1 MADLIAALADEGI
14 RHCDLRYGA
23 GSSSKIPCPRA
34 RNCGAKNPADPC
46 LSVSIDGDGEGATWN
61 CHRGSCGGWT
71 DGIRIKRDP
80 DGFAKRET
88 RVFRRPKPVEKAE
101 QPDTMLEWFAKRG
114 IDADTVK
121 RNRIYRTTHWFPSMK
136 EGEPEGGITLPCIAF
151 PYYRD
156 GVLVN
161 VKYRSADK
169 RFLQE
174 KDAEK
179 TLYGIDDIGELDW
192 CVLVEGEMDCLA
204 LEMAGFTNALSV
216 PDGAPERISE
226 VWACPDQKCTHSEK
240 KRSKDTVAPLCPKHK
255 RKMEAQGAP
264 FDPAD
269 DRKFEY
275 IWNCWDVLE
284 RMKKIILAVDD
295 DAPGR
300 ALAEELSRRL
310 GRERCWQVVWPKI
323 ELVGDIE
330 VKADANAVLVHLGED
345 AVFNAITNAKP
356 WPVEDIYTAG
366 SYLDAVLRVY
376 RGEISKG
383 ETTGFANLDEYFRL
397 TGDGKLIVTTG
408 IPAHGKA
415 LALDTLIPTPLGWTT
430 MGEIKAGDLV
440 YDENGQ
446 PCTVTAA
453 TDVMFDRPCF
463 RVRFDDG
470 TEIVAD
476 AEHQWFTISEAARR
490 SAVQQKLKRQG
501 RIETLSRGTDQRHKM
516 TLPGIVTTAQIA
528 ETLVSYGKRNHHVPA
543 CKPVQGLPTELPI
556 EPYTLGVWLGDGR
569 TQFGGVVIFEDGIR
583 QGVLADGYRLSEQ
596 AQAGHHTIRKIQPV
610 LRVLGVLGDKHIPT
624 MYLRASVEQRLQLLR
639 GLMDTDGSC
648 AKDRRCE
655 FTSINRRLAEDVHE
669 LVSSF
674 GIKAT
679 IITGRATLDGRDC
692 GAKYRVCFTTDTP
705 VFTLSRKLERQGL
718 ERPNRISNR
727 IIVAC
732 EPVPSVPVRCIQVDS
747 PSHLYLASKAFI
759 PTHNSEFFDQ
769 LAINYAANHG
779 WSTAYCSFENPPEL
793 HIPKLLEK
801 RLEMPF
807 HDGGTRT
814 RMGEGDL
821 IKGMEWL
828 DRYFTFMQT
837 TDASPTLDWILDKA
851 KTAVIRHGIRLLI
864 IDPYNRI
871 EHQRPHGTT
880 ETEYIAQMLDRLQRF
895 GRSHG
900 CDVIFI
906 AHPRKLERTSDG
918 TEPIPTPYDISGA
931 AHFFNMA
938 DWCITVWR
946 DRQNE
951 YAPVQVH
958 VKKVKW
964 KHLGKEGFAEFVYDR
979 TTGVYASAA

>member
-14 RHCDLRYGA
+14 RHRDLRYGA

-136 EGEPEGGITLPCIAF
+136 EGEPEGGVMLPCIAF

-179 TLYGIDDIGELDW
+179 TLYGIDNIGELDW

-310 GRERCWQVVWPKI
+310 GRERCWQVAWPKI

-397 TGDGKLIVTTG
+397 TGDGKLVIVTG
-408 IPAHGKA
+408 IPAHGK
-415 LALDTLIPTPLGWTT
+415 
-430 MGEIKAGDLV
+430 
-440 YDENGQ
+440 
-446 PCTVTAA
+446 
-453 TDVMFDRPCF
+453 
-463 RVRFDDG
+463 
-470 TEIVAD
+470 
-476 AEHQWFTISEAARR
+476 
-490 SAVQQKLKRQG
+490 
-501 RIETLSRGTDQRHKM
+501 
-516 TLPGIVTTAQIA
+516 
-528 ETLVSYGKRNHHVPA
+528 
-543 CKPVQGLPTELPI
+543 
-556 EPYTLGVWLGDGR
+556 
-569 TQFGGVVIFEDGIR
+569 
-583 QGVLADGYRLSEQ
+583 
-596 AQAGHHTIRKIQPV
+596 
-610 LRVLGVLGDKHIPT
+610 
-624 MYLRASVEQRLQLLR
+624 
-639 GLMDTDGSC
+639 
-648 AKDRRCE
+648 
-655 FTSINRRLAEDVHE
+655 
-669 LVSSF
+669 
-674 GIKAT
+674 
-679 IITGRATLDGRDC
+679 
-692 GAKYRVCFTTDTP
+692 
-705 VFTLSRKLERQGL
+705 
-718 ERPNRISNR
+718 
-727 IIVAC
+727 
-732 EPVPSVPVRCIQVDS
+732 
-747 PSHLYLASKAFI
+747 
-759 PTHNSEFFDQ
+759 SEFFDQ
-769 LAINYAANHG
+769 LAINYATNHG

-807 HDGGTRT
+807 HDGGTRA